1 MISTI
6 ANGSKCLLDEK
17 IPVIVLKPA
26 TRSNSSYSIEIPGKS
41 IETVARE
48 RLTLIPVIQV
58 EEQLAK

>member
-26 TRSNSSYSIEIPGKS
+26 TRSNSSYSVEISGKS
-41 IETVARE
+41 IETVSRE
-48 RLTLIPVIQV
+48 RLTVVIPQS
-58 EEQLAK
+58 